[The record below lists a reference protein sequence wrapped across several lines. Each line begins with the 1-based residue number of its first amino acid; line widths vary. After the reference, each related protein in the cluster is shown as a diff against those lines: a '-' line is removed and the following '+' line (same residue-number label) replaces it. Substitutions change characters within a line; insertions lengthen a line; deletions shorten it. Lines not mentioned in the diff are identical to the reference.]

1 MGHQDLG
8 DHFYA
13 CGDLASALKC
23 YSRTRD
29 YCSTAKHVLDMCFNV
44 IKVSV
49 DQRNFSHVQSYVM
62 KAESTPDPTAT
73 PVSATA
79 PAATSPVNIDTSRQL
94 LLSKL
99 KCCMGLV
106 HLDAGKFKSAAR
118 SFLEVGPEIIGRY
131 TEVIAAADIANYL
144 ALFSLAT
151 FERAEIK
158 SKIIDNPVMKQFLE
172 LADPKLRDEVLG
184 GFYNARYG
192 VCLEALETLKPTFLL
207 DMYLNSH
214 IPQLYTLIRRRAIVQ
229 YIHPF
234 EAVDLKKMSVAFG
247 GSSSE
252 TDVALLESEVANLV
266 SDGVVKARI
275 DSHNKILRINKSD
288 KRNVMFEKTIKM
300 GDEYVK
306 QASFLLLRASLMKQD
321 MFVEAPHAEFGERE
335 RGERGDRADRYQNRM
350 MA

>member
-1 MGHQDLG
+1 
-8 DHFYA
+8 
-13 CGDLASALKC
+13 
-23 YSRTRD
+23 
-29 YCSTAKHVLDMCFNV
+29 
-44 IKVSV
+44 
-49 DQRNFSHVQSYVM
+49 
-62 KAESTPDPTAT
+62 
-73 PVSATA
+73 
-79 PAATSPVNIDTSRQL
+79 
-94 LLSKL
+94 
-99 KCCMGLV
+99 
-106 HLDAGKFKSAAR
+106 
-118 SFLEVGPEIIGRY
+118 
-131 TEVIAAADIANYL
+131 
-144 ALFSLAT
+144 
-151 FERAEIK
+151 
-158 SKIIDNPVMKQFLE
+158 
-172 LADPKLRDEVLG
+172 
-184 GFYNARYG
+184 
-192 VCLEALETLKPTFLL
+192 PTFLL